1 MYQYETE
8 HLERLRDLLPECTV
22 LLKSDGQFP
31 LSSPCPIS
39 LYGSGARHTIKGGT
53 GSGDVNSRFIVSVE
67 QGLRDA
73 GFIITTESWLD
84 SYDAIV
90 EKAHKQFI
98 KDIHASARAHH
109 SLAIIEGMGAAMP
122 EPEYELRLQGNSDT
136 AIYVLSRN
144 SGEGSDRKPVKGD
157 ILLTDTETRDILE
170 CNRKYRKF
178 MLVLNVGGPVDLTS
192 VLDVSNILVLSQL
205 GADTGTALADLLLG
219 KAFPSG
225 KLTTTW
231 SAWQDYC
238 NIGTFGDDDDTFYKE
253 GIYVGYRYSDT
264 VKTNPLFPFG
274 YGLGYTK
281 FAVSPINVAKEKDTV
296 TVTAKVTN
304 KGNYAGKEVVQV
316 YLSAPSVKLD
326 QPYQSLAAF
335 TKTSVINRGASEE
348 VQLSFNLSDMAS
360 YSEEQA
366 AYILEQGDYILR
378 VGNSSRDTTVCAL
391 LKLDEN
397 ITVKKVKNVLGDPGF
412 EDWKPE
418 LPKPTDTYAGCEV
431 LHFSAEDFTTVT
443 VDYTVPDRI
452 NHALG
457 LLNDTEL
464 AHLGIGHYAANGNLT
479 GIIGNASYS
488 VAGAAGESTHETDAK
503 EYPPVVMADG
513 PAGLRL
519 SKEFFRDKDG
529 VVHSV
534 GPTIPKDMLELLPA
548 IIRPLINRTVKPP
561 KGSVLEEQYATAIP
575 IGTAIAQ
582 SWNLELARVCGDIV
596 GSEMEMFKVDLWLAP
611 ALNIHRCILC
621 GRNFEY
627 YSEDPLISGRF
638 AAAITK
644 GVQAHEGCGTTI
656 KHYAANN
663 QEHNRFANNSCVS
676 ERAMREIYLRG
687 FEICIRESDPA
698 ALMSSY
704 NLLNGTHTSEH
715 QGLCID
721 ILRREFGYTGV
732 VMTDWVFAA
741 AGKKTDKYKF
751 PNSAKV
757 AAAGHSLFMPGSKV
771 DFEAL
776 TAGIKDETV
785 SRKQLQINGS
795 RLRDLMIRLKK
806 L

>member
-73 GFIITTESWLD
+73 GFVITTESWLD
-84 SYDAIV
+84 AYDTIV

-98 KDIHASARAHH
+98 KDIHASARSHH

-178 MLVLNVGGPVDLTS
+178 MLVLNVGGPVDLTP

-253 GIYVGYRYSDT
+253 GIYVGYRYFDT

-316 YLSAPSVKLD
+316 YLSVPSVTLD

-418 LPKPTDTYAGCEV
+418 LPKPTDNYAGCEV

-464 AHLGIGHYAANGNLT
+464 AHLEIGHYAASGNLT

-611 ALNIHRCILC
+611 ALNIHRSILC

-663 QEHNRFANNSCVS
+663 QEHNRFANNSRVS

-687 FEICIRESDPA
+687 FELCIRESDPA

-732 VMTDWVFAA
+732 VMTNWVFAA

-757 AAAGHSLFMPGSKV
+757 AAAGHSLFMPGSKA